1 MIFRLSLHDRMCY
14 NLRGYAMDSSI
25 CTIETGVDHSP
36 FATPAIIMSEV
47 ASIVVR
53 LFVKENFYLNH

>member
-1 MIFRLSLHDRMCY
+1 
-14 NLRGYAMDSSI
+14 MDSSI